1 VRVLLSAYACGPGV
15 GSEPEIGLRAVLAAA
30 TKHEVWVLTQP
41 EMAEATRRWLV
52 ERDFASRVAVLGIGP
67 DHPGDRHDG
76 LKGLWR
82 AHVTNDRWQ
91 RIAAQRAVELDAHI
105 NFDVVHHVTL
115 AAYWLRT
122 GVSVLDKPLVWGPV
136 GGGVEVP
143 WRLLTQIGGRGLLE
157 ESLRSVTRRTAAR
170 VPAVRKVAT
179 RAAIVLAQ
187 NADTARRLPPGT
199 GFWVLSNAL
208 ATDLPAAS
216 MPRAR
221 TKEVLVVGR
230 LVPWKGHVLAL
241 RAMRHVRTPG
251 AVLHIIG
258 DGFDRGRL
266 VAAAQRLGVQGRVRF
281 LGEMAQPDLFDR
293 LSHAGVLLHP
303 SLHEEAGCVVA
314 EALSLGT
321 PLVCLDRGGPRVLSR
336 EWPAEGSIL
345 VPATDWPG
353 LTARHLADAVDAML
367 AAAPPVLNGI
377 IRPRTSF
384 SEALLRAYEDAATN
398 AR

>member
-15 GSEPEIGLRAVLAAA
+15 GSEPEIGLRTVLAAA

-41 EMAEATRRWLV
+41 QMAEATRRWLA
-52 ERDFASRVAVLGIGP
+52 ERDLASGVAVLGIGP

-82 AHVTNDRWQ
+82 AHLANDRWQ
-91 RIAAQRAVELDAHI
+91 RIAAHRAVELDADI
-105 NFDVVHHVTL
+105 DFEVVHHVTL

-122 GVSVLDKPLVWGPV
+122 GVSVLAKPLVWGPV
-136 GGGVEVP
+136 GGGVDAP

-157 ESLRSVTRRTAAR
+157 ESLRAVIRRTMAR
-170 VPAVRKVAT
+170 VPAVRRAPT
-179 RAAIVLAQ
+179 RAAVVLAQ
-187 NADTARRLPPGT
+187 NADTARRLPQGT
-199 GFWVLSNAL
+199 GSRVLSNAL
-208 ATDLPAAS
+208 ATDLPAAP

-241 RAMRHVRTPG
+241 RAMRHTRTPG
-251 AVLHIIG
+251 ALLHIIG
-258 DGFDRGRL
+258 DGLDRHRL
-266 VAAAQRLGVQGRVRF
+266 VAAAERLGVQDRVRF
-281 LGEMAQPDLFDR
+281 LGQMEQPDLFDR

-314 EALSLGT
+314 EALALGT
-321 PLVCLDRGGPRVLSR
+321 PLVCLERGGPSVLAR

-345 VPATDWPG
+345 VPATDWPEA
-353 LTARHLADAVDAML
+353 TARHLADAVDTLL
-367 AAAPPVLNGI
+367 AAAPRVLNEI
-377 IRPRTSF
+377 VRPRISF
-384 SEALLRAYEDAATN
+384 SEAVLQAYEDAAAE